1 MLAAIDKQSY
11 PVSLRLRNR
20 MVNRAFVL
28 RWKRGTEAPLDLGV
42 EAMTEIFIDGLV
54 SRASKWVQLDLR
66 SASAP
71 DATASAGIGLAEYHT
86 NRLEAQD
93 GHARVWAIASQVC
106 LLAHEK
112 IHFLAKAHRTDIR
125 PTTAH
130 EYSGVAGRFAY
141 VDGSTGF
148 NSMSCATM
156 PSAS

>member
-1 MLAAIDKQSY
+1 
-11 PVSLRLRNR
+11 
-20 MVNRAFVL
+20 
-28 RWKRGTEAPLDLGV
+28 
-42 EAMTEIFIDGLV
+42 MTEIFIDGLV

-112 IHFLAKAHRTDIR
+112 IHFLAK
-125 PTTAH
+125 
-130 EYSGVAGRFAY
+130 
-141 VDGSTGF
+141 
-148 NSMSCATM
+148 
-156 PSAS
+156 SASNGYPPNNSS